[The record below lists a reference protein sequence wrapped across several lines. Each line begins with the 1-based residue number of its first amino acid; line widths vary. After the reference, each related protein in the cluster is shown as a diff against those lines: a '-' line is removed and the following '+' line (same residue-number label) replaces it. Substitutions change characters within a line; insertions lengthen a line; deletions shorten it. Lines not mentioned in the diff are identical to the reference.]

1 MRKGTTVS
9 SQRNQSIE
17 CARLLAA
24 VLVVFIHC
32 RFPGIFGGYVEC
44 LGRYAVPLF
53 FVISGFFSFGISG
66 QQILGRL
73 KSILKLY
80 LLAEFMYLIWNIF
93 ATEYA
98 GGSTVAYLRS
108 AVPEIDEAARL
119 LFLNV
124 PPYVGHLWYLLAM
137 AGCYLGL
144 LLYVR
149 FFEPEPV
156 DYRPLYL
163 IGAFLLADHITTAAV
178 LGEIETENPV
188 YWCRSGLLFGMPM
201 FAMGL
206 FLGQYRQRLFEKF
219 NLTTPKLLALVL
231 GSVVLSAIQWRG
243 GIDSGCME
251 FGTMLGV
258 PALMLLLTAH
268 PVVTE
273 KAVPG
278 KWIGRLGKVSM
289 AVYILHLMVIQ
300 GYELLLLPV
309 MGAGLGEW
317 EPWLRPLL
325 VLSITLAAAVLY
337 ERMSVLTGKR
347 RRSK

>member
-1 MRKGTTVS
+1 MRKEQSVVQTTVGG
-9 SQRNQSIE
+9 QRNQSIE

-24 VLVVFIHC
+24 VLVVFVHC
-32 RFPGIFGGYVEC
+32 RFPGTFGGYVEC

-66 QQILGRL
+66 EKIQGRL

-80 LLAEFMYLIWNIF
+80 LLAELAYLIWNIF
-93 ATEYA
+93 VTEYA

-108 AVPEIDEAARL
+108 AVPEIDEVARL
-119 LFLNV
+119 LQ
-124 PPYVGHLWYLLAM
+124 
-137 AGCYLGL
+137 
-144 LLYVR
+144 YVR
-149 FFEPEPV
+149 FFEPGQV

-178 LGEIETENPV
+178 LAEFETENPV
-188 YWCRSGLLFGMPM
+188 YWCRSGLLFGVPM

-206 FLGQYRQRLFEKF
+206 FLGQYRQRIFEKF

-231 GSVVLSAIQWRG
+231 GGVVLSAIQWRG

-251 FGTMLGV
+251 FGTMLGI

-273 KAVPG
+273 KSVPG

-300 GYELLLLPV
+300 GYELLLLPA
-309 MGAGLGEW
+309 MKTGLGDW

-337 ERMSVLTGKR
+337 ERMSALAGKR
-347 RRSK
+347 GRSK